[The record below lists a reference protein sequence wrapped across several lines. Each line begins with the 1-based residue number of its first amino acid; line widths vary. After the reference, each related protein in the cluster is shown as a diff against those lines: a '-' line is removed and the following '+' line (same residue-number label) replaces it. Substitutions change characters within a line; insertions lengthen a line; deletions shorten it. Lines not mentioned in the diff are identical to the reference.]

1 MDSLNIGNRKIYKAF
16 RAFLWYWTHA
26 ATWRTANRTHC
37 YFNRG
42 ILLLP
47 LVLDTCLDMK
57 DSEQKAYLRWYCY
70 PGFPLLPVV
79 LGTRFDIKDSE
90 HRPKLV
96 LHVSAPTSTLHWWGP
111 KRPKQRAPSLSA
123 VWQLHPTWLNFLQTC
138 RKLCVCVQRALAT
151 AGLVSFFSFPICW
164 WCVAKFEVRYFQS
177 ERLMKTIGH
186 YWPLVTSCEIFKHY
200 HYWLRDME

>member
-1 MDSLNIGNRKIYKAF
+1 MDSINIGNRKIYKAF

-26 ATWRTANRTHC
+26 STWRTANRTHC

-42 ILLLP
+42 VLLLP

-70 PGFPLLPVV
+70 PGFPLLPLV
-79 LGTRFDIKDSE
+79 LDTHFDIKDSE
-90 HRPKLV
+90 QNIDL

-123 VWQLHPTWLNFLQTC
+123 VWQLHPTWLYWKRGSAC
-138 RKLCVCVQRALAT
+138 DIVR
-151 AGLVSFFSFPICW
+151 
-164 WCVAKFEVRYFQS
+164 EVRAVR
-177 ERLMKTIGH
+177 ERER
-186 YWPLVTSCEIFKHY
+186 YRERE
-200 HYWLRDME
+200 RDGSDVIIVALKLALSLHFPGSDVIIVALKLAMSLYT